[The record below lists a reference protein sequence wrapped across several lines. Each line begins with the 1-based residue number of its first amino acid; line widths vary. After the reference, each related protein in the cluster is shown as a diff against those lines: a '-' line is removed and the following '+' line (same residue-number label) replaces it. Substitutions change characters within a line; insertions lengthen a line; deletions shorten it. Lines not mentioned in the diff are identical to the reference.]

1 MVKTDIVFG
10 SETWAMVERDVT
22 RLGTWEKKILRMVR
36 GLVVDQGIGRIGINK
51 VFGEL
56 YKDLDSSRY

>member
-1 MVKTDIVFG
+1 
-10 SETWAMVERDVT
+10 VT
-22 RLGTWEKKILRMVR
+22 RLGTWEKKILRTVR